1 MIKNCFFD
9 LAHLFSFFFFCVCV
23 CVQSLPTFF
32 PEDSP
37 HKEKDIYICR
47 HVDRERS
54 NQKKRRET
62 HDENISIPLD
72 GQKERRG

>member
-1 MIKNCFFD
+1 M
-9 LAHLFSFFFFCVCV
+9 CV